1 MKKEKMKRPK
11 LGQEVESV
19 SRLVRVRTEDPERG
33 TDRVCGGDM
42 IENPLVIGKWEP
54 RAETVKGIYAGFRS
68 ISDTETDCGYSHERA
83 RTFEAWIV
91 YTHERRKPVYV
102 LPIDV
107 LEWDGAKT
115 TEESDLYS
123 IVDSF
128 GEKMKT
134 KIYESL
140 AAGKFG
146 WNTAS
151 RSYCHL
157 RMDEESMALTKALI
171 DGKPEAIANECAKVA
186 NSAMFIWASTRGE
199 KV

>member
-19 SRLVRVRTEDPERG
+19 SRLIRVRTEDPERG

-54 RAETVKGIYAGFRS
+54 RAETVEGIYAGFRS

-107 LEWDGAKT
+107 LEWVGAET
-115 TEESDLYS
+115 TEESDLYDM
-123 IVDSF
+123 VDEF

-140 AAGKFG
+140 AAGKAG
-146 WNTAS
+146 WNTA
-151 RSYCHL
+151 RRAML
-157 RMDEESMALTKALI
+157 LGWLKGELAELEDAML
-171 DGKPEAIANECAKVA
+171 DGEPGAIGGECVDVA
-186 NSAMFIWASTRGE
+186 NFAMFLWARTRGG
-199 KV
+199 KQ